1 MASVYVSNLIINS
14 GATFSQ
20 EFFLTSSSTDAALDL
35 SNSSVQSQMRKWHG
49 SVGVT
54 TFTTTIVN
62 SSNGQIRI
70 GLGKTETSTL
80 KPGRYIYD
88 VLVNNTVSNIASRV
102 IEGSVLVREG
112 VTR

>member
-20 EFFLTSSSTDAALDL
+20 EFFLTSSATDAALNL
-35 SNSSVQSQMRKWHG
+35 SNSTVQSQMRKWHG

-88 VLVNNTVSNIASRV
+88 VLVNNNDSNISSRA

-112 VTR
+112 ATR